1 MAYLHCQG
9 GANVRM
15 YGKLCMT
22 NRGGFTNKSYSYD
35 PVGYNICML
44 SGRAYITQE
53 EVRPHLFRATTVL
66 VSGRS
71 EERRV
76 GKECRSRWSPYH

>member
-44 SGRAYITQE
+44 SGRAYITQNK
-53 EVRPHLFRATTVL
+53 VRPWAASVL
-66 VSGRS
+66 NNLVTIVAKFQHYFCS
-71 EERRV
+71 V
-76 GKECRSRWSPYH
+76 VID

>member
-15 YGKLCMT
+15 YGKLYMT
-22 NRGGFTNKSYSYD
+22 IRGEFINNSYSYSYD
-35 PVGYNICML
+35 PVVYNICML

-53 EVRPHLFRATTVL
+53 EVRPHFFRATTIL
-66 VSGRS
+66 VSGCIS
-71 EERRV
+71 TQ
-76 GKECRSRWSPYH
+76 